1 MVVWLCFYVC
11 FKVEPRA
18 VSSLAKW
25 QDSYSIRVVLQE
37 LRRLMMCKENMK
49 LPQPPE
55 GQIYTN
61 WDCTILQI
69 HTHSLPLAF
78 CFLLI
83 CIHFHS
89 SLRSVILE
97 FINVQTLSCSICL
110 LDFFCPS
117 CTYTN
122 PIWKEFMPQLAHIPL
137 LSLPF
142 LIFLNERWVFS
153 SLVVLGQII
162 WILCILLIFVFVIV
176 CYKFRLYNI
185 INNLIECDLWLY
197 FCHFHIENLLLE
209 CNSAQLYA
217 L

>member
-1 MVVWLCFYVC
+1 
-11 FKVEPRA
+11 
-18 VSSLAKW
+18 
-25 QDSYSIRVVLQE
+25 
-37 LRRLMMCKENMK
+37 MK

-61 WDCTILQI
+61 WDCTIPQI

-97 FINVQTLSCSICL
+97 FIIVQTLSCSICL
-110 LDFFCPS
+110 FDLLCLS
-117 CTYTN
+117 RTY
-122 PIWKEFMPQLAHIPL
+122 PKSIWKESMPQLAHIPL
-137 LSLPF
+137 WSLTF
-142 LIFLNERWVFS
+142 LIFLNERWVIS
-153 SLVVLGQII
+153 SLVVLGQFI

-197 FCHFHIENLLLE
+197 FLSFSYQKSFCLSAVQLSFMH
-209 CNSAQLYA
+209 CNVVVDVR
-217 L
+217 